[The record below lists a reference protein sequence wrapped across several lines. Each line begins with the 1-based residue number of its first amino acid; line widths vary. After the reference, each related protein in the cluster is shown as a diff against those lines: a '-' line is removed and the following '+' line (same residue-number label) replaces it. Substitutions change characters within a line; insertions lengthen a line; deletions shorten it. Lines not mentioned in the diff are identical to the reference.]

1 MRRRVALLA
10 RGPRPPGPPPCANAP
25 AAARPPKGSGPGPGG
40 GKCPHSRPAR
50 SRAYRRS
57 AKEVFGALLPLSG
70 SPLGRRPAVAFSPLR
85 VLPPCCAVLAR
96 LARCGRRAPAPLSRP
111 ASVVFSLAL
120 SRSAGRA
127 APFPPGFAAL
137 RAPCSVALAALCLGP
152 CAARGP
158 AGSPLGRPLRGFGPG
173 ASSPGGWRRK
183 RRRFFLPPG
192 SFFARVLR
200 PLRFLRRGFPGGA
213 TDPRDASLDALEPSL
228 PGSPPA
234 PPRPAAPRWVAP
246 GSARPPAL
254 GAAAPAALQ
263 LPRGGFVKPCAFPL

>member
-120 SRSAGRA
+120 SRSRGPGRSLS
-127 APFPPGFAAL
+127 PRL
-137 RAPCSVALAALCLGP
+137 R
-152 CAARGP
+152 CAA
-158 AGSPLGRPLRGFGPG
+158 GSLLGRPCCAVPWALCSAWP
-173 ASSPGGWRRK
+173 RRV
-183 RRRFFLPPG
+183 PPW
-192 SFFARVLR
+192 
-200 PLRFLRRGFPGGA
+200 
-213 TDPRDASLDALEPSL
+213 
-228 PGSPPA
+228 SPPSGLRARGLLARGLAAQA
-234 PPRPAAPRWVAP
+234 PPFLSAP
-246 GSARPPAL
+246 GLFFCSR
-254 GAAAPAALQ
+254 AAPAAL
-263 LPRGGFVKPCAFPL
+263 PPAGVSRRRYGSARRFA